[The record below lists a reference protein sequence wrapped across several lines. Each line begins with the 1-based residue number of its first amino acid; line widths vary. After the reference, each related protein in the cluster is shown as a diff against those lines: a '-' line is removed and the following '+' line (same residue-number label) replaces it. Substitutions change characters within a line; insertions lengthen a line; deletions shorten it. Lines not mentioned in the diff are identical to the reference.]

1 MNVVSVELSKESL
14 EFDRFLNG
22 FILTGAPNRRW
33 NNSNDVV
40 HISDSDSDFY
50 GNNIAPSRYYT
61 FPGNNSFKSS
71 FTTLITALPDEKIL
85 WYLLLL

>member
-1 MNVVSVELSKESL
+1 MSVEISKVGL
-14 EFDRFLNG
+14 EFERFLNW
-22 FILTGAPNRRW
+22 FILTGAPNRRQ

-40 HISDSDSDFY
+40 HISDSDSD

-71 FTTLITALPDEKIL
+71 FTTHITALPHEKIL
-85 WYLLLL
+85 LYLLLL

>member
-1 MNVVSVELSKESL
+1 MNAVLVELSKDSL
-14 EFDRFLNG
+14 EFNIFLNW

-33 NNSNDVV
+33 NKSNDVV
-40 HISDSDSDFY
+40 HILDSDSDSD

-61 FPGNNSFKSS
+61 FPGNNSLKSS
-71 FTTLITALPDEKIL
+71 FTTHVTALPHEKIL

>member
-22 FILTGAPNRRW
+22 FILTGAPNRRR
-33 NNSNDVV
+33 NHSNDVV
-40 HISDSDSDFY
+40 HISDSGSDFY
-50 GNNIAPSRYYT
+50 GNNIAPYCYYT
-61 FPGNNSFKSS
+61 FLGNNSFKSS
-71 FTTLITALPDEKIL
+71 FTTPITALPDEKIL

>member
-22 FILTGAPNRRW
+22 FILTGAPNRRR
-33 NNSNDVV
+33 NHSNDVV
-40 HISDSDSDFY
+40 HISDSDSDSD
-50 GNNIAPSRYYT
+50 GNNIAPSLL
-61 FPGNNSFKSS
+61 GNNSFKSS
-71 FTTLITALPDEKIL
+71 FTTPITALPDEKIL